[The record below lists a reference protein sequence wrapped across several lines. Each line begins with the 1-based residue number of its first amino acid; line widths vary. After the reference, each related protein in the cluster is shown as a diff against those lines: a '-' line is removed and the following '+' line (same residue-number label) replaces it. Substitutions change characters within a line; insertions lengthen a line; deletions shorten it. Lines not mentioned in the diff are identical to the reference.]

1 MSLIDPY
8 QIATCGQN
16 SQNTFTLASNGI
28 LVDVFIDDL
37 PPVILPPDFGSG
49 GGIIPGQE
57 WPPKEEDKICRKK
70 ITVVATIKGKKYT
83 ETLIVEDMPN
93 LSVNNV
99 GVNVL
104 PNDDK
109 PIITISIKK

>member
-37 PPVILPPDFGSG
+37 PPVVVIPPSH
-49 GGIIPGQE
+49 GGIMPGQE
-57 WPPKEEDKICRKK
+57 WPREEEIIQRKK
-70 ITVVATIKGKKYT
+70 ITVVATVDGKKYT

-93 LSVNNV
+93 LSVKNV

>member
-1 MSLIDPY
+1 MSFIDTY
-8 QIATCGQN
+8 HIATIGQN
-16 SQNTFTLASNGI
+16 SRNTFTLASNGI

-37 PPVILPPDFGSG
+37 PPVVIIPATN
-49 GGIIPGQE
+49 GGIMPGQE
-57 WPPKEEDKICRKK
+57 WPREEEKIYRKK
-70 ITVVATIKGKKYT
+70 ITVVATVNGKKYT

-93 LSVNNV
+93 LSVKNV